1 MPVLI
6 KYLRSEYP
14 TPEELDLFEYGYR
27 ITKELDLPGV
37 VRAYSLE
44 NVGHSKAMVME
55 GFDAIPLNKYLS
67 IHGEDLVVFLQVAV
81 SIAEIIGYVQENN
94 IIQKGI
100 QPQNILINPE
110 TKQVKI
116 TDFCNATRV
125 QREVQTIAAGEMIR
139 GSLSYISPEQ
149 AGLANRSVD
158 YRTDFYSLGVT
169 LYEMLTGRLPF
180 VSEDPME
187 LVHAHIAR
195 MPVRPPMG
203 FQVLLNLLN
212 TYSIGH
218 ICTSTLVYQWYTFL
232 HYM

>member
-1 MPVLI
+1 MNRITGKAKMFALKGFHLSEKAYEDEESVTYRGIRDSDDEPVMVKL
-6 KYLRSEYP
+6 LRTEYP

-37 VRAYSLE
+37 VRVYSLE

-81 SIAEIIGYVQENN
+81 SIAEIIGDVHEHN
-94 IIQKGI
+94 IIYKGI

-139 GSLSYISPEQ
+139 GSLS
-149 AGLANRSVD
+149 
-158 YRTDFYSLGVT
+158 
-169 LYEMLTGRLPF
+169 
-180 VSEDPME
+180 
-187 LVHAHIAR
+187 
-195 MPVRPPMG
+195 
-203 FQVLLNLLN
+203 
-212 TYSIGH
+212 
-218 ICTSTLVYQWYTFL
+218 
-232 HYM
+232 